1 MPEKP
6 WEMPR
11 TGEKVVYVLKAL
23 SVGISAFQ
31 AGELFWPPLKK
42 EISWEKQIYVAGGV
56 LILNF
61 DIEIGGSEMNP
72 VFSLVHLCPDMIMGH
87 LEQSAGF
94 INY

>member
-1 MPEKP
+1 M
-6 WEMPR
+6 
-11 TGEKVVYVLKAL
+11 
-23 SVGISAFQ
+23 GISAFQ
-31 AGELFWPPLKK
+31 AEGLFWPPVKK
-42 EISWEKQIYVAGGV
+42 KKISWGKQIYVAGGG

-72 VFSLVHLCPDMIMGH
+72 VFTLVHLCPDMIMGH